1 MTKKEARWERMFVD
15 QLEAAFAECPVVY

>member
-1 MTKKEARWERMFVD
+1 MTRKEARWERMFVD